1 MQVVQCT
8 FAQGKSLHFQV
19 SSQQMVALPKTD
31 VYVVGA
37 LQTLAALAVEGAL
50 LYIALHWPAV

>member
-19 SSQQMVALPKTD
+19 SSQRMVALPKTD
-31 VYVVGA
+31 VFVVA
-37 LQTLAALAVEGAL
+37 ATHTLAALAVAGA
-50 LYIALHWPAV
+50 